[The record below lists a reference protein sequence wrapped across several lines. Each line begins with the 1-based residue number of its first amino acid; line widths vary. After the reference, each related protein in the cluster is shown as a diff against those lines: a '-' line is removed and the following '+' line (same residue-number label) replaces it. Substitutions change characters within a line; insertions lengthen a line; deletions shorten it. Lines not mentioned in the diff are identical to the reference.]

1 MNAIHLS
8 QQTTVYTKKLGVIF
22 SASASFACRIWKS
35 IFSLVSLGL
44 PGRQKEILYLK
55 YVKGLSFE
63 EIAQTIGV
71 TLKASYNYIQELF
84 NPLGII
90 LATQVTQ
97 LHSSFAFILR
107 KHNIEMDYLTNWVNK
122 KYGVQLCSL

>member
-1 MNAIHLS
+1 M
-8 QQTTVYTKKLGVIF
+8 
-22 SASASFACRIWKS
+22 
-35 IFSLVSLGL
+35 FSLVSLGL

-107 KHNIEMDYLTNWVNK
+107 KHNIEMDYLTN
-122 KYGVQLCSL
+122 